1 MVIVPDYLI
10 SHRRY
15 PVHVYIYA
23 INEYCNCTNKSQ
35 RESAKKTRVQFG
47 LETFA
52 HTTLGR
58 AFKKLCM
65 TIDEI
70 NKTQTKITGIV
81 NGDIES
87 QAHHDLPQ
95 RREYI
100 NRFLSKWLTKNISN
114 IREFELSCQIM
125 ARRIWQLYQKMLI

>member
-10 SHRRY
+10 LHRRY

-23 INEYCNCTNKSQ
+23 INEYCNGTSKSQ
-35 RESAKKTRVQFG
+35 REAAKKTREQFG

-58 AFKKLCM
+58 ACKRLCT

-70 NKTQTKITGIV
+70 NKSQNEIADIV
-81 NGDIES
+81 DGDIKS
-87 QAHHDLPQ
+87 QAHRGLPQ

-100 NRFLSKWLTKNISN
+100 NLFLSKWFSKNISN
-114 IREFELSCQIM
+114 IKEFELSCQ
-125 ARRIWQLYQKMLI
+125 MLRDGLQ